1 MSGASVAAT
10 GRILTPKSQDVDD
23 STSYLGPQ
31 NQHPEDVLGLS
42 KNIYVIFTERLLIFV
57 DPAVIV

>member
-1 MSGASVAAT
+1 MAAT

-23 STSYLGPQ
+23 STSCLGPQ
-31 NQHPEDVLGLS
+31 NQHPEDVWGLS